1 MEEEIF
7 DRYIRSE
14 SDLQEKFRYICRNPW
29 DAGVAQPNENYS
41 WLWTQEDVFRNPG
54 EHARPGR
61 WRKRLAFAGFAEQN
75 SFRRD
80 AETHARDG
88 RAPQTVNAA
97 RAMNS
102 SMATCPP
109 TID

>member
-54 EHARPGR
+54 STPVPGVGESVSLSQASQNKIRFGETPKPTPGTGALPKRSTRHAP
-61 WRKRLAFAGFAEQN
+61 
-75 SFRRD
+75 
-80 AETHARDG
+80 
-88 RAPQTVNAA
+88 
-97 RAMNS
+97 
-102 SMATCPP
+102 
-109 TID
+109 